1 MEDIKIE
8 MKKDL
13 DNMNDAP
20 PLKQKK
26 KMYYNCSECRSVI
39 EIINIDD
46 EFIEFKCNNEHYIK
60 ISIEEYLNKI
70 KEYKDQILLN
80 NTVND
85 SKCEIHKGE
94 EYLSIYLIVLNVI
107 LIYVKNV

>member
-26 KMYYNCSECRSVI
+26 KNVLQLLRMSFSNR
-39 EIINIDD
+39 
-46 EFIEFKCNNEHYIK
+46 NNKYR
-60 ISIEEYLNKI
+60 
-70 KEYKDQILLN
+70 
-80 NTVND
+80 
-85 SKCEIHKGE
+85 
-94 EYLSIYLIVLNVI
+94 
-107 LIYVKNV
+107 

>member
-26 KMYYNCSECRSVI
+26 KCI
-39 EIINIDD
+39 TIA
-46 EFIEFKCNNEHYIK
+46 
-60 ISIEEYLNKI
+60 
-70 KEYKDQILLN
+70 Q
-80 NTVND
+80 
-85 SKCEIHKGE
+85 
-94 EYLSIYLIVLNVI
+94 NV
-107 LIYVKNV
+107 VQ